1 MVIYVGGVEHTV
13 ILGNYLFLKLSNS
26 EFFCLFFS
34 LELVCCKK
42 RQKFVPDQLL
52 VWGIRAL

>member
-1 MVIYVGGVEHTV
+1 MIRLRFGTALKEAE
-13 ILGNYLFLKLSNS
+13 ILLNPGNLLMP
-26 EFFCLFFS
+26 

-42 RQKFVPDQLL
+42 RQRMVPDQLL